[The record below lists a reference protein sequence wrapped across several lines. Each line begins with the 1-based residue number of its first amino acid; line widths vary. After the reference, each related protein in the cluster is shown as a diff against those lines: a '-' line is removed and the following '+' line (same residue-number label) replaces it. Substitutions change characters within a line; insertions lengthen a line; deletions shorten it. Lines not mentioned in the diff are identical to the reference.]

1 MTRTGLIAAFSM
13 LAVASPSAAF
23 PVAPGVGPAPAAP
36 DSARYCL
43 RMEPI
48 TGTRIETVECRTRY
62 EWADLDV
69 NVDDE
74 WAENGVR
81 VLA

>member
-1 MTRTGLIAAFSM
+1 MTNLI
-13 LAVASPSAAF
+13 VALGMSTALL
-23 PVAPGVGPAPAAP
+23 PGMPAPAAEP
-36 DSARYCL
+36 NALYCL

-48 TGTRIETVECRTRY
+48 TGTRIGTIECRTRGD
-62 EWADLDV
+62 WADVDV

>member
-1 MTRTGLIAAFSM
+1 MTTLPILLLSMSAGLW
-13 LAVASPSAAF
+13 
-23 PVAPGVGPAPAAP
+23 PGTPAPAAP
-36 DSARYCL
+36 PNALYCL
-43 RMEPI
+43 KMEPI
-48 TGTRIETVECRTRY
+48 TGTRIGTIECRTRFD
-62 EWADLDV
+62 WAQDEV

>member
-1 MTRTGLIAAFSM
+1 MTRKGLIAAIGMIAAAAPVS
-13 LAVASPSAAF
+13 AF
-23 PVAPGVGPAPAAP
+23 PAAPGPGPAPAAP

-48 TGTRIETVECRTRY
+48 TGTRIETIECRTRAD
-62 EWADLDV
+62 WADLDV

-74 WAENGVR
+74 WAQNGVT

>member
-1 MTRTGLIAAFSM
+1 MMNLFVAMSM
-13 LAVASPSAAF
+13 STALLPGMPAPEASPSAL
-23 PVAPGVGPAPAAP
+23 
-36 DSARYCL
+36 YCL

-48 TGTRIETVECRTRY
+48 TGTRIGTIECRTRDA
-62 EWADLDV
+62 WAEDDV